1 MKSDPIRDA
10 ASAIG
15 AGGLII
21 LPTDTVYGLASRPDD
36 PIATGRIFDA
46 KARARELELPVL
58 CATEAQAREVAM
70 FDHRA
75 DALALAS
82 WPGGLTLVLARAEA
96 ARGWDL
102 GGDPETVG
110 VRVPSHPLTLA
121 VLALTGPMAVTSA
134 NRSGQPP
141 AATCDELVDTF
152 GDLVDM
158 YLCSADPLSGAP
170 STVVDLAHGP
180 ATIIREGGISR
191 DQVRKLL
198 PPGDSLLDSR
208 PSS

>member
-1 MKSDPIRDA
+1 VKSDPIRDA
-10 ASAIG
+10 AAAIR

-36 PIATGRIFDA
+36 PVATGRIFGA
-46 KARARELELPVL
+46 KARARDLELPVL
-58 CATEAQAREVAM
+58 CATEAQAREIAT

-75 DALALAS
+75 DALALAT
-82 WPGGLTLVLARAEA
+82 WPGGLTLVLTRTDA

-102 GGDPETVG
+102 GGDPDTVG

-141 AATCDELVDTF
+141 ASTCDELVEAF
-152 GDLVDM
+152 GDRVDM
-158 YLCSADPLSGAP
+158 YLCSAELLPGTP

-180 ATIIREGGISR
+180 ATLIREGSIGR
-191 DQVRKLL
+191 AQVRRLL

>member
-10 ASAIG
+10 AAAIR
-15 AGGLII
+15 AGGLLI

-36 PIATGRIFDA
+36 PAATGRIFEA
-46 KARARELELPVL
+46 KARARDLELPVL
-58 CATEAQAREVAM
+58 CATEAQAREVAI

-75 DALALAS
+75 DALALAA
-82 WPGGLTLVLARAEA
+82 WPGGLTLVLTRTDA

-110 VRVPSHPLTLA
+110 VRVPSHPLALA

-141 AATCDELVDTF
+141 AGTCDELVEVF
-152 GDLVDM
+152 GDRVDM
-158 YLCSADPLSGAP
+158 YLCSAQPLPGTP

-180 ATIIREGGISR
+180 ATLIREGGIGR
-191 DQVRKLL
+191 EQVRRLL